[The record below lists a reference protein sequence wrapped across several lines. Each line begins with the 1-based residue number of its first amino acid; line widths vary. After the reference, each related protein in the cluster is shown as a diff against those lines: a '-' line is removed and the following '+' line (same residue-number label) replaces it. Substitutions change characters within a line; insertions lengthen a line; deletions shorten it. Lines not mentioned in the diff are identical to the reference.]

1 MLLKIKSR
9 NGFSLKNLSRGLLL
23 VLIIGA
29 LAGCHKRDDK
39 MVTYLVTSDATE
51 IALQYRDESGLLQK
65 IALQPAGGQDEWRY
79 SFVAE
84 QGDIVYL
91 SGKYEEGLA
100 TLKLMITIDG
110 KIYKQ
115 AQSTGDTIKYVT
127 VSGVVPYD

>member
-1 MLLKIKSR
+1 MKLISFYRISR
-9 NGFSLKNLSRGLLL
+9 VRFLLL
-23 VLIIGA
+23 MIVVISIA
-29 LAGCHKRDDK
+29 SGCHKRDDK
-39 MVTYLVTSDATE
+39 KVTYLVTSDATE

-79 SFVAE
+79 SFMAE

-115 AQSTGDTIKYVT
+115 VQSTGDTIKFVT

>member
-1 MLLKIKSR
+1 MLLKIKSYPGLFLIKHQR
-9 NGFSLKNLSRGLLL
+9 WLLL
-23 VLIIGA
+23 VLIIVA
-29 LAGCHKRDDK
+29 LGGCHKRDDK

-51 IALQYRDESGLLQK
+51 IALQYRDGTGLLQK
-65 IALQPAGGQDEWRY
+65 TTLHPAGGQDEWRH
-79 SFVAE
+79 SFAAE

-91 SGKYEEGLA
+91 SGKYEEGHA